1 MNSSVDP
8 LREIRDAIDS
18 VTRYAARG
26 CSGMACD
33 RARHAWMGNQLSV
46 IGRAAEGASD
56 EVRKAVPGVPWDS
69 LVQLSDEEQGVAS
82 MTADEMQRYVEHV
95 LPGVRKALPP
105 SR

>member
-1 MNSSVDP
+1 MNTSGNP

-33 RARHAWMGNQLSV
+33 RARNTWMGNQLSV
-46 IGRAAEGASD
+46 IGRAAKGASD
-56 EVRKAVPGVPWDS
+56 ETRKAFPGVPWDS
-69 LVQLSDEEQGVAS
+69 LAELSDEEQGVAS

-95 LPGVRKALPP
+95 LPGVRKALPR

>member
-1 MNSSVDP
+1 MNAAADP

-33 RARHAWMGNQLSV
+33 RVRHAWMGNQLSA

-56 EVRKAVPGVPWDS
+56 EVRKAFPGVPWDS
-69 LVQLSDEEQGVAS
+69 LAELSDEARGVAS

-95 LPGVRKALPP
+95 LPGVRKALPR